1 MCVSVACPGCA
12 ASLLASKQSNKDGG
26 GGISASDR
34 YRCTRQD
41 RPRCGPASSPGV
53 SAGWLISELRGR
65 RDEIGDYAV
74 CTQYGYFGRHPGPN
88 VAPAY
93 PPRSGDVEMT
103 RRRK

>member
-65 RDEIGDYAV
+65 RDEIGEYVRSTGILVGIPAPTWQPRIRHAV
-74 CTQYGYFGRHPGPN
+74 ATSR
-88 VAPAY
+88 
-93 PPRSGDVEMT
+93 
-103 RRRK
+103 